1 MISGNILPNILNLAL
16 DTHFGIMTG
25 KMAKGTFWLMV
36 AMIVFMVSGYA
47 IHFGLARVV
56 TPEEYGIYGI
66 VLSILAI
73 TQIFLENGVLQSVS
87 KFVAEGRDI
96 KEVRKAGIKTQLLF
110 LSIIFPVYFFSAPFI
125 AKLLGDPSLTIYI
138 RLSSFLIPMRAIHVV
153 QLGLLEG
160 TKEFGKDAG
169 IRAFYDIIRVA
180 AVFLFVYLGF
190 KIIGVIYGFI
200 LASMCILI
208 IGWYYV
214 KNLRTQGEKKLKW
227 RDIASFS
234 LPIIV
239 FAVVYTAIMNIDI
252 LFVKS
257 LITGSE
263 YTGYYTSAWAIAR
276 VPFYIFSALFF
287 TIVPSI
293 SRSRAEDNLEQT
305 QDYISH
311 SLRYYSM
318 IVIPI
323 AFLTLATAPAL
334 LSFLFTPEYGVA
346 GDTLRILIFGM
357 SFFAAFIIMSMIL
370 IGAGKPFI
378 PMVIGIILLPID
390 VILSYIFVLTW
401 GPNGAALS
409 LAIVA
414 LIGMCIVAV

>member
-1 MISGNILPNILNLAL
+1 
-16 DTHFGIMTG
+16 
-25 KMAKGTFWLMV
+25 
-36 AMIVFMVSGYA
+36 
-47 IHFGLARVV
+47 
-56 TPEEYGIYGI
+56 
-66 VLSILAI
+66 
-73 TQIFLENGVLQSVS
+73 
-87 KFVAEGRDI
+87 
-96 KEVRKAGIKTQLLF
+96 
-110 LSIIFPVYFFSAPFI
+110 
-125 AKLLGDPSLTIYI
+125 
-138 RLSSFLIPMRAIHVV
+138 MRAIHVV

-180 AVFLFVYLGF
+180 AVFLFVYLGL

-200 LASMCILI
+200 FASLCILI
-208 IGWYYV
+208 IGWYCV

-257 LITGSE
+257 LITGSK

-293 SRSRAEDNLEQT
+293 SRSRAEDNLQQT

-378 PMVIGIILLPID
+378 PMVIGVILLPID
-390 VILSYIFVLTW
+390 IILSYIFVLTW

-414 LIGMCIVAV
+414 LIGMCIVAVYILIKFEVLMKISTFVKVVGASLAVFCIAYWLQLEGFLLIGLYAGLFILYFIILYIVREIKEQDIKLVKGLFLE